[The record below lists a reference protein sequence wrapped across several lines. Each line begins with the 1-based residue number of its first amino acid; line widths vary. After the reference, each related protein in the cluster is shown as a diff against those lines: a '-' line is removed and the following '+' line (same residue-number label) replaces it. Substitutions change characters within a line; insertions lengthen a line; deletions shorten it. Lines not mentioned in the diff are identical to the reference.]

1 MTIDIQ
7 NNSGLDLVWEA
18 GPIGEVIGL
27 TARQTN
33 YLAANGKIP
42 VKKING
48 RWCAERNQLTKW
60 FMDQLSVE
68 AS

>member
-1 MTIDIQ
+1 M
-7 NNSGLDLVWEA
+7 NNENMNLIWGVEA
-18 GPIGEVIGL
+18 IGEVIGL
-27 TARQTN
+27 TARQTHH
-33 YLAANGKIP
+33 YASTGKIP